1 MLSQSPVYG
10 QRHSHAVIVGVCS
23 PFAGRLLEADHDL
36 KDIGHGRLEA
46 APRVENPYAGHKGRN
61 LLVVGLVVVGSPGP
75 RSILHNKKYIRL
87 QNRRYNSFGLERDR
101 SRAGELELPLLVG
114 THVNTC

>member
-1 MLSQSPVYG
+1 MV
-10 QRHSHAVIVGVCS
+10 VGVCS
-23 PFAGRLLEADHDL
+23 PFAGSLFEADHDL

-46 APRVENPYAGHKGRN
+46 APWVENPCAAHKGRY

-87 QNRRYNSFGLERDR
+87 QTGAVTVPDSRGIV
-101 SRAGELELPLLVG
+101 SRAGELALLLLVG
-114 THVNTC
+114 FACAYFLMLTSLHVEA